1 MNAQKHACM
10 DFLCGD
16 KGSSFEAK
24 SSSKQYKL
32 ISYGTALIV
41 HIETC
46 SSFVRVC
53 VCGGGGEE
61 IHHCT
66 LTIRKWTTT
75 E

>member
-46 SSFVRVC
+46 SSFVCVC
-53 VCGGGGEE
+53 VCVGGGGRRF
-61 IHHCT
+61 IIV
-66 LTIRKWTTT
+66 LLP
-75 E
+75 